1 MNLIYSLSFYV
12 TSIGAQFNLMKKLVY
27 MTAVVLS
34 VVDQIS
40 YVVSIQTV
48 IEISIKNNKLN
59 YYVLY

>member
-12 TSIGAQFNLMKKLVY
+12 TSIGAQFDLMKKLVY